1 MTEETQKMQVVAT
14 IIFVANNIKNK
25 VVEKICRDGL
35 LAEELSSSEKEAYG
49 RDYPKIKFDPDYSM
63 IRIHHSSG
71 VSVESLMAGVA
82 KRVI

>member
-1 MTEETQKMQVVAT
+1 MSAGQIQVIAS
-14 IIFVANNIKNK
+14 IIFVANSIKEK

-35 LAEELSSSEKEAYG
+35 LAEELSSSEKEAYK

-63 IRIHHSSG
+63 IRIHHSSD